1 MGSCGGGLTWSRK
14 RVPSLPIPLG
24 SAAWQNSS
32 HRRSQAGRNPPP
44 PPPPVPLSPRPAV
57 PRTAGLPFPTMPW
70 PGTLPTPP
78 RTAPPRI
85 ATCHGSPPPPA
96 HLPVLNAEADS
107 PGTAL
112 TQLHVPIQRA
122 ESEQAGHSEGCHT
135 APRKLTVTRTSK
147 NAFPV
152 YAEHENTEMLIN
164 KKKVFNLKN

>member
-14 RVPSLPIPLG
+14 RVPSLPPFPPG
-24 SAAWQNSS
+24 NAAWQNSS

-44 PPPPVPLSPRPAV
+44 RPPLAPSRLSQDRGPPVSHNALARDAAHPAPHRPAPHRYL
-57 PRTAGLPFPTMPW
+57 PRLPS
-70 PGTLPTPP
+70 L
-78 RTAPPRI
+78 
-85 ATCHGSPPPPA
+85 PPA
-96 HLPVLNAEADS
+96 HPPVLNTEADS
-107 PGTAL
+107 PRTAL

-152 YAEHENTEMLIN
+152 YAEHEKHRNAN
-164 KKKVFNLKN
+164 K